1 MTRHRKP
8 RLEKTKNGRAHSATP
23 KIIAVNSSE
32 PPRQQRNVGL
42 ARAISKMGYCSR
54 SRAEDAIR
62 AGRVRVNGA
71 VRRNVEAP
79 VHLGKDL
86 VEIDGHEIKKAEKIY
101 LMLNKPRGVVTT
113 ASDERGRETI
123 YSFLEKY
130 KAGSLNWMAPV
141 GRLDKASEGLLL
153 ITNDSEWA
161 AKITAPDTQVDKI
174 YHVQIA
180 RQATPAMIEK
190 LQQGF
195 TVKDGEF
202 LRVKS
207 ASVIRSGE
215 RNCWLE
221 IVLDEGRNR
230 HIRRMFETIGVEVL
244 RLIRVA
250 IGALKL
256 GALPKGEVRA
266 LSEQER
272 LLLFRKANW
281 D

>member
-8 RLEKTKNGRAHSATP
+8 HLQKAKNSPANSANP
-23 KIIAVNSSE
+23 KNVAANPNEIA
-32 PPRQQRNVGL
+32 RRQRNIGL

-54 SRAEDAIR
+54 SRAEEAIR
-62 AGRVRVNGA
+62 AGRVRVDGA
-71 VRRNVEAP
+71 MRRNVEAP
-79 VHLGKDL
+79 VHLGKDR
-86 VEIDGHEIKKAEKIY
+86 VEIDGREIKKAEKIY

-123 YSFLEKY
+123 YSFLEKC
-130 KAGSLNWMAPV
+130 KADSLNWVAPV

-161 AKITAPDTQVDKI
+161 AKITAPETHVDKI

-180 RQATPAMIEK
+180 EQSSPELIEK
-190 LQQGF
+190 LQHGF
-195 TVKDGEF
+195 IVKDGEF

-207 ASVIRSGE
+207 VSVVRSGE

-250 IGALKL
+250 IGELKL
-256 GALPKGEVRA
+256 GDLPKGEIRA
-266 LSEQER
+266 LSELER
-272 LLLFRKANW
+272 LLLLRKANG

>member
-1 MTRHRKP
+1 MRDRNP
-8 RLEKTKNGRAHSATP
+8 RAKKDRRINSATLKNTAP
-23 KIIAVNSSE
+23 TFNAQV
-32 PPRQQRNVGL
+32 RQQRSVGL

-54 SRAEDAIR
+54 SRAEDAIH
-62 AGRVRVNGA
+62 AGRVRINGS

-79 VHLGKDL
+79 VHLGKDR
-86 VEIDGHEIKKAEKIY
+86 VEIDGHEIKKAENIY
-101 LMLNKPRGVVTT
+101 LMLNKPRGIVTT
-113 ASDERGRETI
+113 ASDERGRETT

-130 KAGSLNWMAPV
+130 NDGSLNWVAPV

-161 AKITAPDTQVDKI
+161 AKITAPETHVDKT

-180 RQATPAMIEK
+180 ELATPGMIER
-190 LQQGF
+190 LQHGF

-202 LRVKS
+202 LRVKN
-207 ASVIRSGE
+207 ASVVRSGE
-215 RNCWLE
+215 RNCWVE

-230 HIRRMFETIGVEVL
+230 HIRRMFETIGVAVL

-256 GALPKGEVRA
+256 GDLPKGEVRA

-272 LLLFRKANW
+272 LLLFRKATG

>member
-1 MTRHRKP
+1 MTRHRNP
-8 RLEKTKNGRAHSATP
+8 LRKTIGRADSATP
-23 KIIAVNSSE
+23 KNTAAN
-32 PPRQQRNVGL
+32 PRASAKQQRTVGL

-54 SRAEDAIR
+54 SRAEEAIR
-62 AGRVRVNGA
+62 AGRVQVNGA
-71 VRRNVEAP
+71 VRRNAEAP
-79 VHLGKDL
+79 VHLGKDR

-113 ASDERGRETI
+113 ASDEHERETI
-123 YSFLEKY
+123 YSFLQKY
-130 KAGSLNWMAPV
+130 KDASLNWVAPV

-161 AKITAPDTQVDKI
+161 AEITAPETHVDKT

-180 RQATPAMIEK
+180 KQATPAMIEK
-190 LQQGF
+190 LQHGF

-207 ASVIRSGE
+207 ASVVRSGK
-215 RNCWLE
+215 RNSWLE

-230 HIRRMFETIGVEVL
+230 HIRRMFETIDVEVL

-250 IGALKL
+250 IGELKL
-256 GALPKGEVRA
+256 GDLPKGEVRA
-266 LSEQER
+266 LSEQE
-272 LLLFRKANW
+272 KAIFV
-281 D
+281 

>member
-1 MTRHRKP
+1 MTQHRNP
-8 RLEKTKNGRAHSATP
+8 R
-23 KIIAVNSSE
+23 
-32 PPRQQRNVGL
+32 PRNAKASDAYSVARRNTVVSYGALAQQPRNIGL

-62 AGRVRVNGA
+62 AGRVKINGA
-71 VRRNVEAP
+71 VRRNIEAP
-79 VHLGKDL
+79 VHLGKDR
-86 VEIDGHEIKKAEKIY
+86 VEIDGQEIKAAQKLY

-123 YSFLEKY
+123 YSFLQKY
-130 KAGSLNWMAPV
+130 DGGSLNWVAPV

-153 ITNDSEWA
+153 ITNDPEWA
-161 AKITAPDTQVDKI
+161 AKITAPERCVDKT

-180 RQATPAMIEK
+180 GQPTPAMIEK

-195 TVKDGEF
+195 KVKDGEF

-207 ASVIRSGE
+207 ASVVRSGE

-230 HIRRMFETIGVEVL
+230 HIRRMFETIDVEVL

-250 IGALKL
+250 IGALQL
-256 GALPKGEVRA
+256 GDLPKGAVRA
-266 LSEQER
+266 LNEEE
-272 LLLFRKANW
+272 KAVVV
-281 D
+281 

>member
-1 MTRHRKP
+1 MP
-8 RLEKTKNGRAHSATP
+8 SLNSNEAGREQH
-23 KIIAVNSSE
+23 
-32 PPRQQRNVGL
+32 NVGL

-62 AGRVRVNGA
+62 AGRVRVNGT

-79 VHLGKDL
+79 VHLGKDR
-86 VEIDGHEIKKAEKIY
+86 VEIDGRKIKKAKNIY
-101 LMLNKPRGVVTT
+101 LMLNKPRGIVTT

-123 YSFLEKY
+123 YSFLQKY
-130 KAGSLNWMAPV
+130 NDGSLNWVAPV

-161 AKITAPDTQVDKI
+161 AWITAPETHVDKT

-180 RQATPAMIEK
+180 QQATPAMIEK

-207 ASVIRSGE
+207 ASVLRSGE

-221 IVLDEGRNR
+221 ITLDEGRNR
-230 HIRRMFETIGVEVL
+230 HIRRMFETMGVDVL

-256 GALPKGEVRA
+256 GDLPKGAVRA

-272 LLLFRKANW
+272 AVVV
-281 D
+281 

>member
-1 MTRHRKP
+1 MMRHRNSRPKKATRWP
-8 RLEKTKNGRAHSATP
+8 ADFAAPKN
-23 KIIAVNSSE
+23 AVGNSNE
-32 PPRQQRNVGL
+32 TARQQRSVGL

-54 SRAEDAIR
+54 RRAEDAIR

-79 VHLGKDL
+79 VHLGKDR
-86 VEIDGHEIKKAEKIY
+86 VEIDGQEIKKAESIY
-101 LMLNKPRGVVTT
+101 LMLNKPRGIMTT
-113 ASDERGRETI
+113 ASDELGRETI
-123 YSFLEKY
+123 YSFLQNY
-130 KAGSLNWMAPV
+130 TDGSLHWVTPV

-161 AKITAPDTQVDKI
+161 AKITAPESHVDKT

-180 RQATPAMIEK
+180 QQATPAMIEK

-202 LRVKS
+202 LQVKS
-207 ASVIRSGE
+207 ASVVRSGK

-221 IVLDEGRNR
+221 IILDEGRNR
-230 HIRRMFETIGVEVL
+230 HIRRMFETIGVGVL

-256 GALPKGEVRA
+256 GDLPKGKVRA
-266 LSEQER
+266 LSEEER
-272 LLLFRKANW
+272 AVVV
-281 D
+281 

>member
-1 MTRHRKP
+1 MTRHNNSRGQKA
-8 RLEKTKNGRAHSATP
+8 KIGHANSATP
-23 KIIAVNSSE
+23 QNTVNSNK
-32 PPRQQRNVGL
+32 PARQQRNVGL

-54 SRAEDAIR
+54 SRAEEAIR

-79 VHLGKDL
+79 VHLGKDR
-86 VEIDGHEIKKAEKIY
+86 VEIDGHEIKKVEKIY

-130 KAGSLNWMAPV
+130 KDGSLNWVAPV

-161 AKITAPDTQVDKI
+161 AQITAPETHVDKI

-180 RQATPAMIEK
+180 GPATPDMMK
-190 LQQGF
+190 NLQQGF
-195 TVKDGEF
+195 MVKDGEF

-207 ASVIRSGE
+207 ASVVRSGE
-215 RNCWLE
+215 RNCWVE

-250 IGALKL
+250 VGALNL
-256 GALPKGEVRA
+256 GDLAKGEVRA
-266 LSEQER
+266 LSDQER
-272 LLLFRKANW
+272 VLLSRKASA

>member
-1 MTRHRKP
+1 MMRHRNSRPKKA
-8 RLEKTKNGRAHSATP
+8 RASRAHSATS
-23 KIIAVNSSE
+23 KNTAESSSE
-32 PPRQQRNVGL
+32 PSRPQRNVGL

-62 AGRVRVNGA
+62 AGRVRVNGT
-71 VRRNVEAP
+71 VRRNVEVP
-79 VHLGKDL
+79 VHLDKDR

-123 YSFLEKY
+123 YSFLQKC
-130 KAGSLNWMAPV
+130 KDGSLNWVAPV

-161 AKITAPDTQVDKI
+161 AKITAPETHLDKT
-174 YHVQIA
+174 YHVQIGA
-180 RQATPAMIEK
+180 QATSGMIEK

-195 TVKDGEF
+195 TVQDGEF
-202 LRVKS
+202 LRVNS

-215 RNCWLE
+215 RNCWVE

-230 HIRRMFETIGVEVL
+230 HIRRMFETIDVEVL

-256 GALPKGEVRA
+256 GDLPKGEVRA
-266 LSEQER
+266 LSERE
-272 LLLFRKANW
+272 KAVVI
-281 D
+281 

>member
-1 MTRHRKP
+1 MRDRNP
-8 RLEKTKNGRAHSATP
+8 RAKKDRRTNSATLKNTAP
-23 KIIAVNSSE
+23 TFNAQV
-32 PPRQQRNVGL
+32 RQQRSVGL

-54 SRAEDAIR
+54 SRAEDAVR
-62 AGRVRVNGA
+62 AGRVRINGS

-79 VHLGKDL
+79 VHLGKDR
-86 VEIDGHEIKKAEKIY
+86 VEIDGYEIKKAENIY

-123 YSFLEKY
+123 YSFLQRY
-130 KAGSLNWMAPV
+130 ADGSLYWVTPV

-161 AKITAPDTQVDKI
+161 AKITAPESHVDKT

-180 RQATPAMIEK
+180 QQATPAMIEK

-202 LRVKS
+202 LRVKN
-207 ASVIRSGE
+207 ASVVRSGK

-221 IVLDEGRNR
+221 IILDEGRNR
-230 HIRRMFETIGVEVL
+230 HIRRMFETMGVEVL

-256 GALPKGEVRA
+256 GDLPKGEVRA
-266 LSEQER
+266 LSEEER
-272 LLLFRKANW
+272 AVVV
-281 D
+281 

>member
-1 MTRHRKP
+1 MKRHRNP
-8 RLEKTKNGRAHSATP
+8 RTKNAGRTHSAPLKTTT
-23 KIIAVNSSE
+23 ANSSA
-32 PPRQQRNVGL
+32 PVQQQRNVGL

-54 SRAEDAIR
+54 SRAEEAIR

-79 VHLGKDL
+79 VHFGKDH
-86 VEIDGHEIKKAEKIY
+86 VEIDGRDIKKAENIY

-113 ASDERGRETI
+113 ASDEHGRETI
-123 YSFLEKY
+123 YSSLQKY
-130 KAGSLNWMAPV
+130 NDGSLNWVAPV

-161 AKITAPDTQVDKI
+161 AKITAPETHLDKI

-180 RQATPAMIEK
+180 EQAPPAMIEK

-202 LRVKS
+202 LRVKI
-207 ASVIRSGE
+207 ASVLRSGE

-256 GALPKGEVRA
+256 GDLPKGEVRA
-266 LSEQER
+266 LSEQE
-272 LLLFRKANW
+272 KAIVV
-281 D
+281 

>member
-1 MTRHRKP
+1 MMKHRNP
-8 RLEKTKNGRAHSATP
+8 GRKNDGRSNSANP
-23 KIIAVNSSE
+23 KNSAANSNE
-32 PPRQQRNVGL
+32 PARQQRNVRL

-71 VRRNVEAP
+71 MRRNVEAP

-86 VEIDGHEIKKAEKIY
+86 VEIDGFEIKSAEKIY
-101 LMLNKPRGVVTT
+101 LILNKPRGVVTT
-113 ASDERGRETI
+113 ASDERGRATI
-123 YSFLEKY
+123 YSFLQKY
-130 KAGSLNWMAPV
+130 KGGSLNWVAPV

-161 AKITAPDTQVDKI
+161 AKIAAPETHVDKT

-180 RQATPAMIEK
+180 ELATPAMMES
-190 LQQGF
+190 LEQGF

-202 LRVKS
+202 LRVKR
-207 ASVIRSGE
+207 ARVIRSGE
-215 RNCWLE
+215 RNCWVE

-230 HIRRMFETIGVEVL
+230 HIRRMFETIGVDIL

-256 GALPKGEVRA
+256 GDLPKGEVRA
-266 LSEQER
+266 LSEQE
-272 LLLFRKANW
+272 KAIVV
-281 D
+281 

>member
-1 MTRHRKP
+1 MNQHRHSHVD
-8 RLEKTKNGRAHSATP
+8 KTKRADTSP
-23 KIIAVNSSE
+23 SKKSSTNFHE
-32 PPRQQRNVGL
+32 DALPLRNVGL

-54 SRAEDAIR
+54 GRAEEAIR
-62 AGRVRVNGA
+62 AGRVRLNGA
-71 VRRNVEAP
+71 VRKNVEAP
-79 VHLGKDL
+79 VHLGKDR
-86 VEIDGHEIKKAEKIY
+86 VEIDGLQIKEAEKIY

-113 ASDERGRETI
+113 ASDERGRDTV
-123 YSFLEKY
+123 YSFLRKY
-130 KAGSLNWMAPV
+130 KDGSFNWVAPV

-161 AKITAPDTQVDKI
+161 ARVTAPETHVDKT

-180 RQATPAMIEK
+180 EQATPAMIEK

-195 TVKDGEF
+195 TVKNGEF

-207 ASVIRSGE
+207 ASVVRSGG

-230 HIRRMFETIGVEVL
+230 HIRRMFETIDVEVL

-256 GALPKGEVRA
+256 GDLAKGEVRA
-266 LSEQER
+266 LSEQE
-272 LLLFRKANW
+272 KAIVV
-281 D
+281 

>member
-1 MTRHRKP
+1 VNFSKP
-8 RLEKTKNGRAHSATP
+8 A
-23 KIIAVNSSE
+23 
-32 PPRQQRNVGL
+32 RQQRNVGL

-54 SRAEDAIR
+54 SRAEEAIR

-71 VRRNVEAP
+71 VKRNVEAP
-79 VHLGKDL
+79 IHLGKDC
-86 VEIDGHEIKKAEKIY
+86 VEIDGHEINKAEKIY

-113 ASDERGRETI
+113 ASDERGRKTI
-123 YSFLEKY
+123 YSFLQKY
-130 KAGSLNWMAPV
+130 KDGSLNWAAPV

-161 AKITAPDTQVDKI
+161 AKITAPDTHVDKI
-174 YHVQIA
+174 YHVHIA
-180 RQATPAMIEK
+180 AQATPEMIEK

-207 ASVIRSGE
+207 ARVIRSGE
-215 RNCWLE
+215 RNCWVE
-221 IVLDEGRNR
+221 TVLDEGRNR
-230 HIRRMFETIGVEVL
+230 HIRRMFETMGIEVL

-266 LSEQER
+266 LSEQE
-272 LLLFRKANW
+272 KAIVV
-281 D
+281 

>member
-8 RLEKTKNGRAHSATP
+8 RLEKTRNGHVNSATP
-23 KIIAVNSSE
+23 KTTAVNSSE
-32 PPRQQRNVGL
+32 PPRPQRNVGL

-62 AGRVRVNGA
+62 AGRVRINGA
-71 VRRNVEAP
+71 VRKNVEAP
-79 VHLGKDL
+79 VHLGKDR
-86 VEIDGHEIKKAEKIY
+86 VEIDEHEIKKAEKIY

-113 ASDERGRETI
+113 ASDERARETI

-130 KAGSLNWMAPV
+130 RSSSLNWVAPV

-161 AKITAPDTQVDKI
+161 AKITAPDTHVDKI

-180 RQATPAMIEK
+180 GQAAPEMMAK
-190 LQQGF
+190 LQRGF

-202 LRVKS
+202 LRVKR
-207 ASVIRSGE
+207 ARVIRSGE

-256 GALPKGEVRA
+256 GDLPKGEVRA

-272 LLLFRKANW
+272 LLLFRKANG